1 MEAAR
6 DFAEQNL
13 LRSEGSVMAAVA
25 DVRRAR
31 EGPREARMATER
43 MDESDQRS
51 GPEPD
56 NSTPPPLLDDLSSVN
71 PSVAAAAAGGCINST
86 EDHSS
91 TQDQEVSVENKPQDQ
106 EVSVENKPQDQEV
119 SVENKPQEG
128 EQKDTEEK
136 GEPSKNPRREGD
148 DPVPELEE
156 EDGRQLIPEENTMG
170 ENGTREPSPE
180 VLGLEDCVR
189 AEGDAELLLADR
201 QDDDHDDDHDDDQPQ
216 GRGQGRRRLSLTP
229 YLDDNVLSLRPAG
242 VNRERPGQARPGPA
256 RSLLSIGRRM
266 GGLEM
271 TRADLRGDRTMR
283 QLLAERVQRLE
294 DLGRGRRSQRI
305 REREASRDRERRQ
318 LQVSWS

>member
-1 MEAAR
+1 
-6 DFAEQNL
+6 
-13 LRSEGSVMAAVA
+13 
-25 DVRRAR
+25 
-31 EGPREARMATER
+31 
-43 MDESDQRS
+43 
-51 GPEPD
+51 
-56 NSTPPPLLDDLSSVN
+56 
-71 PSVAAAAAGGCINST
+71 
-86 EDHSS
+86 
-91 TQDQEVSVENKPQDQ
+91 
-106 EVSVENKPQDQEV
+106 
-119 SVENKPQEG
+119 
-128 EQKDTEEK
+128 
-136 GEPSKNPRREGD
+136 
-148 DPVPELEE
+148 
-156 EDGRQLIPEENTMG
+156 MG
-170 ENGTREPSPE
+170 EDGTREPSPE

-271 TRADLRGDRTMR
+271 TRPDLRGDRTMR